1 MPPFDY
7 TDAPKP
13 REIELIPDGT
23 TATLSLHIR
32 PGGEGEDRMLK
43 STQRMD
49 AKMLDLELTV
59 MDGKYKGRK
68 LWSYQILEGTT
79 EGHAQA
85 IDIARRRLK
94 EIIDSARGLKP
105 DDTSPEARAARTVS
119 LREFEGM
126 TFMGKIGIE
135 KGKLK
140 NAGTGEFWP
149 DKNILLGAITPDK
162 NEWRP
167 SEQPPPFPLDGGDA
181 MPLIERP
188 SWAD

>member
-1 MPPFDY
+1 MMPFDY

-13 REIELIPDGT
+13 REIEPIPDGT

-43 STQRMD
+43 LTQRGD

-85 IDIARRRLK
+85 GDIARRRLK

-105 DDTSPEARAARTVS
+105 DDTSPEARAARTIS

-126 TFMGKIGIE
+126 TFMGRIGIE

-140 NAGTGEFWP
+140 NDGSGEFWP
-149 DKNILLGAITPDK
+149 DKNILLGAVTPDK

-167 SEQPPPFPLDGGDA
+167 SEQPPPFAFDGGDA